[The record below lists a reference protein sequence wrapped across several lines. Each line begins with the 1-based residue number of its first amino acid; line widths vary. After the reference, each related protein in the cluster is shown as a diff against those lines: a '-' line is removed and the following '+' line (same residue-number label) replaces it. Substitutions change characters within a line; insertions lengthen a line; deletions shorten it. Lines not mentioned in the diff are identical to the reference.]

1 MRMIGKTVGIGLE
14 RTVWIDASKGPDA
27 GARKKLILAALE
39 SGFGHIV
46 VSPADRQSNR
56 YGRFNMITASRN
68 RFMLG
73 KEEIAKSVRIA
84 GKSDERK
91 AAELAKGGGIIVVE
105 TSDWR
110 VIPLEN
116 LIVQFAKSK
125 AKLFVRASTID
136 EARLFLETM
145 EKGADGIVFT
155 PPSPADV
162 SALARI
168 IDQVLPKV
176 ELVDAMVTRVMQLGL
191 GDRVCIDTCSMLMQG
206 EGVLVGNSAQGM
218 FLIHAETFESEYVN
232 SRPFRVNAGAVHAYT
247 LLPDGGTKY
256 LSELKAGDEVMIVD
270 SEGNSRA
277 AVIGRIKI
285 ERRPLLLIEAK
296 HQGTCYTTMVQNAET
311 IRLVSGDKAISVTD
325 LRIGDKVTLRIES
338 GGRHF
343 GSAIKETIREK

>member
-1 MRMIGKTVGIGLE
+1 VKRQDQSVGIGLGKPI
-14 RTVWIDASKGPDA
+14 WIDASKAPDS

-46 VSPADRQSNR
+46 VSLDDKQSNR
-56 YGRFNMITASRN
+56 YGRFHMITADRD
-68 RFMLG
+68 RFILD
-73 KEEIAKSVRIA
+73 KVEIGKSVKIA
-84 GKSDERK
+84 SKKDERK
-91 AAELAKGGGIIVVE
+91 AADLAKSSEIVVVE

-116 LIVQFAKSK
+116 LIVKFAKSK
-125 AKLFVRASTID
+125 AKLFVRASTVD
-136 EARLFLETM
+136 DARLFLETM

-155 PPSPADV
+155 PSSPSDIAAI
-162 SALARI
+162 SKI
-168 IDQVLPKV
+168 IDEVLPKV

-191 GDRVCIDTCSMLMQG
+191 GDRVCVDTCSMLKQG
-206 EGVLVGNSAQGM
+206 EGILIGNSAQGM

-247 LLPDGGTKY
+247 LLPDGTTKY
-256 LSELKAGDEVMIVD
+256 LSELKAGDEVMVVD
-270 SEGNSRA
+270 SEGDSMP

-296 HQGTCYTTMVQNAET
+296 FQGTCYTTIVQNAET
-311 IRLVSGDKAISVTD
+311 IRLVSGSKAISVTD
-325 LRIGDKVTLRIES
+325 IKIGDKVTLRIES